1 MGLTRP
7 INEDDIYE
15 TVSSHKSGKITD
27 RFELLWEEEVF
38 NKTNKTSKT
47 KKNQQPKLLNVMF
60 RAYGWPVIIFGLF
73 HSIVESASR

>member
-15 TVSSHKSGKITD
+15 TV
-27 RFELLWEEEVF
+27 F
-38 NKTNKTSKT
+38 NKTNKNSKT